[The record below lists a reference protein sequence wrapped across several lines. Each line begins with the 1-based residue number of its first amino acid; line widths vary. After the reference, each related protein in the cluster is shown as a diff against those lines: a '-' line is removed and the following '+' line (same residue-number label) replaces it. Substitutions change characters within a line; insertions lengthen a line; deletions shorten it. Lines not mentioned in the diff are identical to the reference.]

1 MLIWNGSGRITLK
14 ELDEHIA
21 LLLKR
26 IPESPGVYQYFNT
39 DGQIIYVGKAKNLH
53 RRVNSYFQK
62 DQQTYKTKQLV
73 KHIADIKYIVVNSEQ
88 DAFLLENNLIK
99 QHQPHYNILLKDG
112 KSYPSICITKEAFPR
127 IYKTRNIDKRIG
139 EYFGPYSYSNVVDL
153 LLELIHKLYP
163 LRTCQMAITKDS
175 IAKNKHKVCLKY
187 HLGTCCG
194 ICENKVSQD
203 EYSNWIRF
211 AKQIIQGN
219 AQEIEKE
226 LQQQMLTLSDQM
238 KYEEAA
244 LVKEKYELLERFRS
258 KTVITNTNA
267 GEIDVFGYAEDGDKV
282 YISILHLN
290 HGSIV
295 QGQTVEYRKQMDE
308 PKEEML
314 AFGMQ
319 ELREQLNSQTKE
331 VIVPFIPDVIDEN
344 IHIHVA
350 ISGDKKKLLDL
361 ANRNVEQYKQDRIKQ
376 NDKLNPEQRAT
387 RILGQLQSLL
397 QLPTLPVFIDS
408 FDNSNIQGSN
418 PVAGCVVFKK
428 AKPCK
433 SEYKRFQIK
442 TVVGADDYASMREV
456 VRRRYQHLIDD
467 NQPLPNLI
475 IADGGIGQMHA
486 IREAVEDQLGLNI
499 PIAGLKKDSHH
510 RTQTLLYGF
519 PPAEI
524 DMPVTSEVFRFMTQ
538 IQDEVHRFAI
548 SYHKSKRSKA
558 QIKSQLDDIQGVG
571 PAYKQKL
578 LRHFGSI
585 SKIKSAT
592 IDELTEIVG
601 TSRASS
607 IYEFFNSD
615 LSL

>member
-1 MLIWNGSGRITLK
+1 MDN
-14 ELDEHIA
+14 HIA

-26 IPESPGVYQYFNT
+26 IPENPGVYQYFDK

-73 KHIADIKYIVVNSEQ
+73 KHIADIKYIVVDSEQ

-112 KSYPSICITKEAFPR
+112 KSYPSICITKEVYPR
-127 IYKTRNIDKRIG
+127 IFKTRTIDKRSG
-139 EYFGPYSYSNVVDL
+139 EYFGPYSYGNTVDL
-153 LLELIHKLYP
+153 CLELIHKLYP
-163 LRTCQMAITKDS
+163 IRTCNMALTMESVEKH
-175 IAKNKHKVCLKY
+175 KHKVCLKY

-194 ICENKVSQD
+194 ICEDKVSKED
-203 EYSNWIRF
+203 YDRWISA
-211 AKQIIQGN
+211 AKKIIQGN
-219 AQEIEKE
+219 AQEIEKDLRQE
-226 LQQQMLTLSDQM
+226 MLRLSEQM
-238 KYEEAA
+238 KYEKAA
-244 LVKEKYELLERFRS
+244 LVKEKSELLERFRS

-267 GEIDVFGYAEDGDKV
+267 GELDVFGYAEDGDKV

-295 QGQTVEYRKQMDE
+295 QGQTVEYKKQMDE
-308 PKEEML
+308 AQEEML

-319 ELREQLNSQTKE
+319 ELRDQIGSKTKD

-344 IHIHVA
+344 LHVYVA
-350 ISGDKKKLLDL
+350 SSGDKKKLLDL
-361 ANRNVEQYKQDRIKQ
+361 ANHNVEQYKQDRLKQ

-387 RILGQLQSLL
+387 RILGQLQTLL

-408 FDNSNIQGSN
+408 FDNSNIQGTN
-418 PVAGCVVFKK
+418 AVASCVVFKK

-433 SEYKRFQIK
+433 SDYKRFQIK

-456 VRRRYQHLIDD
+456 VRRRYQHLIDE
-467 NQPLPNLI
+467 NQALPNLI

-486 IREAVEDQLGLNI
+486 IREVIEDQLGLQI
-499 PIAGLKKDSHH
+499 PIVGLKKNDKH
-510 RTQTLLYGF
+510 RTQTLLFGF

-524 DMPVTSEVFRFMTQ
+524 DMPITSEVFRLMVQ

-548 SYHKSKRSKA
+548 SYHKNKRSKA

-571 PAYKQKL
+571 AVTKQKL
-578 LRHFGSI
+578 LRHFGSV
-585 SKIKSAT
+585 SKIRSASLE
-592 IDELTEIVG
+592 ELTKIAG
-601 TSRASS
+601 TRTASS
-607 IYEFFNSD
+607 IYKYFRSQI
-615 LSL
+615 SA

>member
-1 MLIWNGSGRITLK
+1 MK
-14 ELDEHIA
+14 QKDEHIA

-26 IPESPGVYQYFNT
+26 IPENPGVYQYFNT

-73 KHIADIKYIVVNSEQ
+73 KHIADIKYIVVDSEQ

-112 KSYPSICITKEAFPR
+112 KSYPSICITKEDYPR
-127 IYKTRNIDKRIG
+127 IFKTRTIDKKIG
-139 EYFGPYSYSNVVDL
+139 DFFGPFSYGNTVDL
-153 LLELIHKLYP
+153 FLELIHKLYP
-163 LRTCQMAITKDS
+163 IRTCKMPLTKDS
-175 IAKNKHKVCLKY
+175 VTKQKHKVCLKY

-194 ICENKVSQD
+194 ICENKVSK
-203 EYSNWIRF
+203 EIYNEWISQ
-211 AKQIIQGN
+211 AKKIIQGN
-219 AQEIEKE
+219 AHEIEKD
-226 LQQQMLTLSDQM
+226 LQQKMLTLSEQM
-238 KYEEAA
+238 KYEQAA
-244 LVKEKYELLERFRS
+244 TVKEKYELLERFRS
-258 KTVITNTNA
+258 KTVITNTKA
-267 GEIDVFGYAEDGDKV
+267 GEIDVFGYAEDGEKV

-290 HGSIV
+290 NGSIV
-295 QGQTVEYRKQMDE
+295 QGQTVEYRKQLDE

-319 ELREQLNSQTKE
+319 ELREQIGSKTKE

-344 IHIHVA
+344 LHVNIA
-350 ISGDKKKLLDL
+350 NSGDKKKLLDL
-361 ANRNVEQYKQDRIKQ
+361 ANHNVEQYKQDRIKQ
-376 NDKLNPEQRAT
+376 NDKLNPDQRAT

-408 FDNSNIQGSN
+408 FDNSNIQGSS

-442 TVVGADDYASMREV
+442 TVSGPDDYASMREV
-456 VRRRYQHLIDD
+456 VRRRYQDLIDN

-486 IREAVEDQLGLNI
+486 IREAVEDQLGLHI
-499 PIAGLKKDSHH
+499 PIAGLKKDTHH

-519 PPAEI
+519 PPVEI
-524 DMPVTSEVFRFMTQ
+524 DMPITSEIFRFMVQ

-548 SYHKSKRSKA
+548 SYHKNKRSKA

-571 PAYKQKL
+571 PIIKQKL
-578 LRHFGSI
+578 LRHFGSVT
-585 SKIKSAT
+585 KIKSAT
-592 IDELTEIVG
+592 IDELAQIVG
-601 TSRASS
+601 TSRAST
-607 IYEFFNSD
+607 IYEYFQAN